1 MHAIV
6 ENKPAELPPDHS
18 PMVSRAQDASL
29 KDDPLVSRGEA
40 AAARAGNLEEKH
52 ASVGKDVASVVKASL
67 GSIAES
73 AARLASG
80 KIPPISAARRREL
93 AARQVMIDV
102 MILYTPKVARKYVD
116 LETDLIALSIE
127 QANESFASS
136 GLGHIKLNLV
146 HQEVKYEEGNSQP

>member
-1 MHAIV
+1 M
-6 ENKPAELPPDHS
+6 P
-18 PMVSRAQDASL
+18 
-29 KDDPLVSRGEA
+29 
-40 AAARAGNLEEKH
+40 GNLEEKH
-52 ASVGKDVASVVKASL
+52 ASVGKDLASGVKASL

-73 AARLASG
+73 AARLATG
-80 KIPPISAARRREL
+80 KIPPISATKRREL
-93 AARQVMIDV
+93 AARQVMIDI

-146 HQEVKYEEGNSQP
+146 HDQEVNTSRTSTRWSTERGRSLKFTVCGMKRGLTWSC